1 MKITNVKVVESKVEG
16 NLKAYADVVIDYQFV
31 IHGIRVIEAGG
42 KTFIAMPQRIEY
54 NKENNTKEFFDVC
67 HPLNTKT
74 REMMQET
81 VLEAYYSLINA

>member
-1 MKITNVKVVESKVEG
+1 MKITNVKITQSQVEG
-16 NLKAYADVVIDYQFV
+16 NLKAYADVVIDNQFV

-54 NKENNTKEFFDVC
+54 DKTNNTKEFFDVC

-81 VLEAYYSLINA
+81 VLKSYYTLINA